1 MKAFWTLC
9 CIAGLHLFSTTVLAA
24 SEPQLQVEPVLRA
37 VKAWDGKGYANYPG
51 GKPELSVLRFTIP
64 ANTSLPWH
72 SNPIPNVAYILSG
85 EITVEKQG
93 TGETMRLGPG
103 QALPEMVHAV
113 HRGYTGSSPAVVI
126 VFYAGGEG
134 IPLLEEQ

>member
-24 SEPQLQVEPVLRA
+24 SEPQLQVEPVLRT

-113 HRGYTGSSPAVVI
+113 HRGYTGSTPAVVI

>member
-1 MKAFWTLC
+1 MKTFWTLC
-9 CIAGLHLFSTTVLAA
+9 CIAGLHLFSTTVFAA